1 MDNYKRVGLEII
13 NSFVKEKYDGICLSP
28 TYKNNR
34 TNLIFQC
41 KYNHNWNATWSNI
54 AKGKWCPNCNKFS
67 SERIVRLYME
77 TIFNAKFEKAR
88 PDWLIAPSGFKMEL
102 DGFNND
108 LKIAFEHQGMQHYK
122 INEFANTYDK
132 LNKIKCYDSLK
143 AKLCKD
149 NNINLIIIPQL
160 NQLTPLN
167 KLIDLIIKQSNLKLN
182 KDIKININ
190 LDLISAEY
198 LNKYKQIALKRN
210 GLCLSDNYIN
220 SNYKL
225 KFRCKDN
232 HEWEALPYNIL
243 KGHWCKI
250 CGGKIA
256 RNKQLANIRINNDL
270 SKLEHLVV

>member
-1 MDNYKRVGLEII
+1 MDNYKRVGLNTI
-13 NSFVKEKYDGICLSP
+13 NSFVKKKYNGICLSS

-54 AKGKWCPNCNKFS
+54 AKGKWCPNCSKFS

-77 TIFNAKFEKAR
+77 TIFDAKFEKAR

-132 LNKIKCYDSLK
+132 LNKIKYYDSLK

-160 NQLTPLN
+160 NQLTPLD
-167 KLIDLIIKQSNLKLN
+167 KLVDLIIEQSNLKLN

-190 LDLISAEY
+190 LDLISTKY
-198 LNKYKQIALKRN
+198 LTKYKQIALKHN

-220 SNYKL
+220 SNFKL

-232 HEWEALPYNIL
+232 HEWEAFPFNIL

-256 RNKQLANIRINNDL
+256 RNKQLA
-270 SKLEHLVV
+270 K